1 MKTKSS
7 NSRQRGG
14 KVRLDTRTLEMW
26 AALALALAAFVI
38 VLKLVLL

>member
-1 MKTKSS
+1 MKLNIK
-7 NSRQRGG
+7 RI
-14 KVRLDTRTLEMW
+14 EML